1 MLKDISLGQFYP
13 GDSLLHKTDGRIK
26 IILLLIFMVITLASS
41 EVISMACVI
50 VITLLLVISSGIPL
64 RMVIKNLKP
73 LTLIVLFT
81 AILNLFFIKG
91 DHLLFS
97 WKFISIYREG
107 VFFALFMMIRLLC
120 LVTGSFII
128 ISYTTSPLDL
138 TDSLESILSPLKK
151 IKVPVHEFAMIMTI
165 ALRFIPTLLEETQRI
180 ISAQKARG
188 ADLDSGNLLKRI
200 KALIPVLIPLFVSS
214 FRRAD
219 ELAEAM
225 ECRCY
230 RGGEGRTRMKI
241 RKTSARDYAV
251 LAVSVLL
258 CAGIFVLNSFNDR
271 ILEFGVRVW
280 QNLF

>member
-1 MLKDISLGQFYP
+1 MLKDMSLGQFYP

-26 IILLLIFMVITLASS
+26 IILLLLFMVITLASS
-41 EVISMACVI
+41 ELMSMIFVAL
-50 VITLLLVISSGIPL
+50 ITLALVISSGIPFK
-64 RMVIKNLKP
+64 MVLKNLKP
-73 LTLIVLFT
+73 LSVIVLFT
-81 AILNLFFIKG
+81 AVLNLFFIKG

-97 WKFISIYREG
+97 WKFISVYREG
-107 VFFALFMMIRLLC
+107 AVFAAFMVARLLC

-138 TDSLESILSPLKK
+138 TDSLESLLSPLKK

-165 ALRFIPTLLEETQRI
+165 ALRFIPTLLEETDRI

-188 ADLDSGNLLKRI
+188 ADLESGNLLKRI
-200 KALIPVLIPLFVSS
+200 KALVPVLIPLFVSS

-230 RGGEGRTRMKI
+230 KGGEGRTRMKI
-241 RKTSARDYAV
+241 RKTAARDYIILV
-251 LAVSVLL
+251 FSLL
-258 CAGIFVLNSFNDR
+258 MCAGIFFVNAYNDE
-271 ILEFGVRVW
+271 IVGLGVRIW
-280 QNLF
+280 QKLF